1 MNGILVID
9 KPGGLTSHDVVM
21 IVKKKLWANK
31 AGHIGTLDP
40 IATGILPVCINGATR
55 LARFLEGGRKEY
67 VASIKLGEE
76 TDTYDAEGN
85 VVLKKDIT
93 PVRKE
98 DIIAVVHSFR
108 GRIRQTPPMFSAIK
122 VNGVALYRLARQGV
136 EVERAPRDVEIYDIH
151 VEDIMF
157 PFITVRIACSKGTYV
172 RSLAFDIGKKLGCG
186 AHLAGLIRTRSGI
199 FSINDS
205 VSMDNACEKD
215 IIAIERLFADLPGI
229 SVDEI
234 SALRIRNGLMP
245 FNNGSA
251 MELNISSSI
260 KDGEMIKF
268 TLNGRIIALANYK
281 GSNGFRL
288 ERVFK
293 ETVGSRQ

>member
-9 KPGGLTSHDVVM
+9 KPRGLTSHDVVM
-21 IVKKKLWANK
+21 VVKKRLGANK

-67 VASIKLGEE
+67 LASIKLGEE
-76 TDTYDAEGN
+76 TDTYDADGS
-85 VVLKKDIT
+85 VVLKK
-93 PVRKE
+93 

-136 EVERAPRDVEIYDIH
+136 EVERAPRNVEIYDIH
-151 VEDIMF
+151 VEDITF
-157 PFITVRIACSKGTYV
+157 PFTTVGVTCSKGTYV
-172 RSLAFDIGKKLGCG
+172 RSLAFDIGRKLGCG
-186 AHLAGLIRTRSGI
+186 AHLVGLRRTSNGI

-293 ETVGSRQ
+293 

>member
-9 KPGGLTSHDVVM
+9 KPRGLTSHDVVM
-21 IVKKKLWANK
+21 VVKKRLGAKK

-93 PVRKE
+93 SVRKE

-136 EVERAPRDVEIYDIH
+136 KVERAPRDVEIYDIH
-151 VEDIMF
+151 VEDITF
-157 PFITVRIACSKGTYV
+157 PFTTVGVTCSKGTYV
-172 RSLAFDIGKKLGCG
+172 RSLAFDIGRKLGCG
-186 AHLAGLIRTRSGI
+186 AHLVGLRRTSNGI
-199 FSINDS
+199 FSVNDS

-215 IIAIERLFADLPGI
+215 IIPVERLFADLPGI
-229 SVDEI
+229 SVDEV
-234 SALRIRNGLMP
+234 SALRIRNGLIP

-281 GSNGFRL
+281 GSNEFRL

-293 ETVGSRQ
+293 

>member
-9 KPGGLTSHDVVM
+9 KPRGLTSHDVVM
-21 IVKKKLWANK
+21 VVKKRLRANK

-67 VASIKLGEE
+67 LASIKLGEE

-85 VVLKKDIT
+85 VVVKKDIT
-93 PVRKE
+93 AVRKE

-108 GRIRQTPPMFSAIK
+108 GRIKQTPPMFSAIK
-122 VNGVALYRLARQGV
+122 INGVALYRLARQGV

-293 ETVGSRQ
+293 

>member
-9 KPGGLTSHDVVM
+9 KPRGLTSHDVVM
-21 IVKKKLWANK
+21 VVKKRLGAKK

-67 VASIKLGEE
+67 LASIKLGEE

-85 VVLKKDIT
+85 VV
-93 PVRKE
+93 RKE

-108 GRIRQTPPMFSAIK
+108 GRIKQTPPMFSAIK
-122 VNGVALYRLARQGV
+122 INGVALYRLARQGV

-234 SALRIRNGLMP
+234 SALRIRNGLIP

-268 TLNGRIIALANYK
+268 TLNGRIVALANYK
-281 GSNGFRL
+281 GSNEFRL

-293 ETVGSRQ
+293 

>member
-9 KPGGLTSHDVVM
+9 KPRGLTSHDVVM
-21 IVKKKLWANK
+21 VVKKRLGAKK

-93 PVRKE
+93 SVRKE

-122 VNGVALYRLARQGV
+122 VNGVALYRLARQGG
-136 EVERAPRDVEIYDIH
+136 DVEIYDIH
-151 VEDIMF
+151 VEDITF
-157 PFITVRIACSKGTYV
+157 PFTTVGVTCSKGTYV
-172 RSLAFDIGKKLGCG
+172 RSLAFDIGRKLGCG
-186 AHLAGLIRTRSGI
+186 AHLVGLRRTSNGI
-199 FSINDS
+199 FSVNDS

-215 IIAIERLFADLPGI
+215 IIPVERLFADLPGI
-229 SVDEI
+229 SVDEV
-234 SALRIRNGLMP
+234 SALRIRNGLIP

-281 GSNGFRL
+281 GSNEFRL

-293 ETVGSRQ
+293 

>member
-9 KPGGLTSHDVVM
+9 KPRGLTSHDVVM
-21 IVKKKLWANK
+21 VVKKRLGAKK

-93 PVRKE
+93 SVRKE

-151 VEDIMF
+151 VEDITF
-157 PFITVRIACSKGTYV
+157 PFTTVGVTCSKGTYV
-172 RSLAFDIGKKLGCG
+172 RSLAFDIGRKLGCG
-186 AHLAGLIRTRSGI
+186 AHLVGLRRTRNGI
-199 FSINDS
+199 FSLNDS

-215 IIAIERLFADLPGI
+215 IIPVERLFADLPGI
-229 SVDEI
+229 SVDEV

-281 GSNGFRL
+281 GSNEFRL

-293 ETVGSRQ
+293 

>member
-1 MNGILVID
+1 ML
-9 KPGGLTSHDVVM
+9 
-21 IVKKKLWANK
+21 
-31 AGHIGTLDP
+31 
-40 IATGILPVCINGATR
+40 
-55 LARFLEGGRKEY
+55 
-67 VASIKLGEE
+67 
-76 TDTYDAEGN
+76 
-85 VVLKKDIT
+85 
-93 PVRKE
+93 
-98 DIIAVVHSFR
+98 FR
-108 GRIRQTPPMFSAIK
+108 S
-122 VNGVALYRLARQGV
+122 
-136 EVERAPRDVEIYDIH
+136 
-151 VEDIMF
+151 
-157 PFITVRIACSKGTYV
+157 CSKGTYV

-229 SVDEI
+229 SLDEI

-293 ETVGSRQ
+293 

>member
-1 MNGILVID
+1 MDGILVID
-9 KPGGLTSHDVVM
+9 KPRGLTSHDVVM
-21 IVKKKLWANK
+21 VVKKRLRANK

-67 VASIKLGEE
+67 LASIKLGEE

-85 VVLKKDIT
+85 VVVKKDIT
-93 PVRKE
+93 AVRKE

-108 GRIRQTPPMFSAIK
+108 GRIKQTPPMFSAIK
-122 VNGVALYRLARQGV
+122 INGVALYRLARQGV

-281 GSNGFRL
+281 GSNEFRL

-293 ETVGSRQ
+293 

>member
-9 KPGGLTSHDVVM
+9 KPRGLTSHDVVM
-21 IVKKKLWANK
+21 VVKKRLGAKK

-93 PVRKE
+93 SVRKE

-151 VEDIMF
+151 VEDITF
-157 PFITVRIACSKGTYV
+157 PFTTVGVTCSKGTYV
-172 RSLAFDIGKKLGCG
+172 RSLAFDIGRKLGCG
-186 AHLAGLIRTRSGI
+186 AHLVGLRRTSNGI
-199 FSINDS
+199 FSVNDS

-215 IIAIERLFADLPGI
+215 IIPVERLFADLPGI
-229 SVDEI
+229 SVDEV
-234 SALRIRNGLMP
+234 SALRIRNGLIP

-281 GSNGFRL
+281 DDNEFRL

-293 ETVGSRQ
+293 